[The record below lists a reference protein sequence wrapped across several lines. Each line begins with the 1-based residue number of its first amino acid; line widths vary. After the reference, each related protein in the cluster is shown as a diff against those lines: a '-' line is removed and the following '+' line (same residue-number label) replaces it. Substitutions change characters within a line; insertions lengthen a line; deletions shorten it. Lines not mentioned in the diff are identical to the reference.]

1 MVPHL
6 RLDALREKLLRA
18 GIAPRHVRRYVGE
31 LHAID
36 FDDLVREE
44 TANGAS
50 QGVAEITARTRLGSD
65 SDLAAVMLARP
76 DLRSLAARY
85 PLAVFGL
92 GPFVMVLA
100 AIVVGL
106 AAEFIIFKAANV
118 LPPVCFCFLRSH
130 SANRSCS
137 RLLSGIRSLHLCCTA
152 RYCGSIVHRRFE
164 TSAYRRR
171 GYLSGIAAMCLLL
184 WRIPGNVFL
193 RRRPPRATHRSFRP
207 SAAVLGKAGCS
218 WPLSHRHHCRSC
230 GCGLLVRN
238 TLAGIQARRRSK
250 RL

>member
-1 MVPHL
+1 MSHL

-31 LHAID
+31 LRDH

-50 QGVAEITARTRLGSD
+50 QGVAEIKARTRLGSD

-118 LPPVCFCFLRSH
+118 LLPHASASVAQRESFVFAIAIWNSLATYVAPLAIAAALCIVGLRQHISPTWIFVGIACACFFGAFQEMSFCDDGHQGQLIIASGLLPPF
-130 SANRSCS
+130 SA
-137 RLLSGIRSLHLCCTA
+137 RLVVRGLYRIVITVALAGAAYWFGIRW
-152 RYCGSIVHRRFE
+152 RD
-164 TSAYRRR
+164 
-171 GYLSGIAAMCLLL
+171 SG
-184 WRIPGNVFL
+184 
-193 RRRPPRATHRSFRP
+193 ATEID
-207 SAAVLGKAGCS
+207 KAIT
-218 WPLSHRHHCRSC
+218 P
-230 GCGLLVRN
+230 
-238 TLAGIQARRRSK
+238 AK
-250 RL
+250 